1 MPKPFWAMEDVY
13 QIAAKCQA
21 DSAYDKWQRN
31 GQQWQQRFLI
41 DAENPTMGSWL
52 EMTMMG
58 GSIALGCKCCKF
70 AGVKVGA
77 FSNYEVKTP
86 AGMQAV
92 NFLKHHESRM
102 HQGAVISYLSES
114 PDPTI
119 GAPSVSAFNDLCDE
133 IAHGHGTCSELK
145 RAKMTF
151 CLAES
156 IKSFDQ
162 DYVDQSDKIGLIR
175 DESKARLSLRFRTV
189 ARTLEVHSGTL
200 GTTKDF
206 GSGAAA
212 ICNATLETMKRFC
225 SRFHGAPGKPRV
237 KSFVKKTLFQKLR
250 QNIIVIT
257 VDSAGD
263 ECLAS
268 EMMRSS
274 ALSNTH
280 LRATPNLK
288 FVVRDKAH
296 ASKRLVSRGW
306 GVDPYLNKVMGMYA
320 RDRASIART
329 IQNSNIIRLKFKQY
343 IATSFKMVSRTA
355 SNMRAAKHRFE
366 SLQKPFG
373 RTVLFCY
380 PAIRTGLWT
389 YQTRDDQSSANAKIW
404 LEYVDTENALQAAMM
419 ADASDQTIVLSRL
432 LDDED
437 VDPAILNHEVRQ
449 YVQTN
454 ELLFGDSAKCL
465 TAFGY
470 TRAMMDTLSK
480 PLVWTIGSKTYS
492 IGKQGGVPAE
502 IIERCLGRM
511 RCWLKLMKS
520 TVAAE
525 FPSFEVASVWH
536 LADVEHGLIP

>member
-1 MPKPFWAMEDVY
+1 MKVPDNL
-13 QIAAKCQA
+13 KCEA
-21 DSAYDKWQRN
+21 ESAYAKWKDLGQKWQH
-31 GQQWQQRFLI
+31 RFLM
-41 DAENPTMGSWL
+41 DDENPSMGSWL
-52 EMTMMG
+52 DMTLMG
-58 GSIALGCKCCKF
+58 GSFALGCKCCKY
-70 AGVKVGA
+70 AGVTVGA
-77 FSNYEVKTP
+77 FPNYLVKTP
-86 AGMQAV
+86 AAMQAV
-92 NFLKHHESRM
+92 NFLKHHESPK
-102 HQGAVISYLSES
+102 HQAAVISYLSDS
-114 PDPTI
+114 PDSAI
-119 GAPSVSAFNDLCDE
+119 GAPSVSEFNDLCDE
-133 IAHGHGTCSELK
+133 IAHGHGTCSERK

-200 GTTKDF
+200 GTAKDF

-212 ICNATLETMKRFC
+212 ICDATLATMNRFC

-280 LRATPNLK
+280 LRATPYLK

-329 IQNSNIIRLKFKQY
+329 IQNSHIIRLKFKQY
-343 IATSFKMVSRTA
+343 VGTSFRMVSRTV
-355 SNMRAAKHRFE
+355 SNMRSAKHRFE

-380 PAIRTGLWT
+380 PTIRTGLWT

-432 LDDED
+432 LDNED